1 MNLLQ
6 AIEEAGERGDLSPAT
21 ITNLRQWLETEELP
35 KWTRDSLTE
44 LIEGKEWDE
53 LNDRFYKDITFGTG
67 GMRGR
72 AIGKVSTSVERG
84 SSDQGAPER
93 PMAGSNA
100 INDFTVIRSVM
111 ALFGYV
117 AKFLAENN
125 RFETPRVAIAHD
137 VRHFS
142 RRFCLLAASTWSRL
156 GGIALIFDGPR
167 STPQLSFTVRRRKAH
182 AGIVITASHN
192 PPHDNGFKA
201 YFEDG
206 AQVISPHAEGIVE
219 EYEKTTLREIVPHL
233 DIEKEAIGTLPQ
245 DEDLAYLKVV
255 EQAALD
261 PNLIEQEKPKVV
273 FTPIHGTGG
282 ISSLP
287 ALWEL
292 GLEPIVVD
300 AQNKQDPN
308 FPTVKSPNPENAE
321 ALEQGIALARKTGAV
336 AVIATDPDADR
347 MGVATLDATRKYVL
361 LNGNEIGALL
371 AEYRITR
378 LKEFGCLPENGS
390 ERATIIKTFVT
401 SPLIE
406 AIAKGH
412 GLSCINTL
420 TGFKWTGQK
429 IRKYEEIL
437 IRELNEKEGVVIDYD
452 KTDYYTRMELGI
464 RYGKTFIFACEE
476 SFGYLPYDFVRDKDG
491 NASTIAFCELLSYL
505 SKKKKTIIEYLDS
518 IYLKYGY
525 FDQNTINIYFDGA
538 TGAVKIQKI
547 IDSYIE
553 NPPKEIGGIRIL
565 SIKDFGKSGFKD
577 EDGDPIPLEK
587 FYYIELENGYYYAVR
602 ASGTEPKIKFYLF
615 GKEIVNQMEDLDE
628 IKNRVSD
635 QLISLSTGIEKDAH
649 QRAES

>member
-1 MNLLQ
+1 MNLSQ
-6 AIEEAGERGDLSPAT
+6 AIEQAGERGHLSSTTA
-21 ITNLRQWLETEELP
+21 TNLRQWLETEELP
-35 KWTRDSLTE
+35 KWMRDSLTE
-44 LIEGKEWDE
+44 LIEGEEWEE

-72 AIGKVSTSVERG
+72 AIGNVATSAEKGG
-84 SSDQGAPER
+84 SSQGAPER
-93 PMAGSNA
+93 PMVGSNA
-100 INDFTVIRSVM
+100 MNDITAIRATM

-117 AKFLAENN
+117 SKFLEEND
-125 RFETPRVAIAHD
+125 RFETPCVAIAHD

-156 GGIALIFDGPR
+156 GGIPLIFEGPR

-206 AQVISPHAEGIVE
+206 AQVISPHAENIVE
-219 EYEKTTLREIVPHL
+219 VYGRSTLQQAVPYL
-233 DIEKEAIGTLPQ
+233 DIENEGIRTLTQ
-245 DEDLAYLKVV
+245 EDDLAYLKVV

-261 PNLIEQEKPKVV
+261 PDLIEQEKPKVV

-292 GLEPIVVD
+292 GLEPIVVA

-347 MGVATLDATRKYVL
+347 MGVATLDKKNKHTL

-390 ERATIIKTFVT
+390 KKATIIKTFVT

-412 GLSCINTL
+412 GLNCVNTL

-429 IRKYEEIL
+429 ILKYEKDL
-437 IRELNEKEGVVIDYD
+437 IKAIADEEGIFIDYD
-452 KTDYYTRMELGI
+452 KTDYYTRIDLGL
-464 RYGKTFIFACEE
+464 RYGRTFIFACEE
-476 SFGYLPYDFVRDKDG
+476 SFGYLPYEFVRDKDG

-505 SKKKKTIIEYLDS
+505 AKKKITVLDYLDT

-525 FDQNTINIYFDGA
+525 FDQKTVNLYFEGASGAKKIENI
-538 TGAVKIQKI
+538 VQ
-547 IDSYIE
+547 SYID
-553 NPPKEIGGIRIL
+553 NPPKKVDDLEVKSR
-565 SIKDFGKSGFKD
+565 KDFAKTGLID
-577 EDGDPIPLEK
+577 EDGDPIPQEK
-587 FYYIELENGYYYAVR
+587 FQYMELENDYYFAVR
-602 ASGTEPKIKFYLF
+602 ASGTEPKIKFYIF
-615 GKEIVNQMEDLDE
+615 GKEVPKNLDE
-628 IKNRVSD
+628 LPQIRNRVGD
-635 QLISLSTGIEKDAH
+635 QLKSLAGVIENDARE
-649 QRAES
+649 RAE